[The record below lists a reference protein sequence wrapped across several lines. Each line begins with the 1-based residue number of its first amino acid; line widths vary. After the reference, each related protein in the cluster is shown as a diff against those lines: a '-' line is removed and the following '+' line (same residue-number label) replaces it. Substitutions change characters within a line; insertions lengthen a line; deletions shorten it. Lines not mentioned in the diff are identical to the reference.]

1 MMHNGETV
9 IFKCKSLEG
18 HILKSLFELLHNHY
32 KIVCF
37 EVTDE
42 KLKLRQMD
50 DSTIIIFDV
59 ELHRQNFS
67 LYHLTKPVNLCV
79 HVDHLY
85 KIIKNSKRNDAIS
98 FVILENQPCMLHID
112 IQKDNSTCSH
122 SSLPM
127 QEMQLE
133 QIQLPISKSYSCQV
147 NLSTKDFFKLIKDNV
162 SISDKCKFECT
173 AYSIQVIS
181 DNSGMYTKKIRFGEI
196 QTDDNDVVV
205 SNTFYTFN
213 LNKLSKFSVLSHMFS
228 IKISDSFP
236 MFLSINVGHIGTLR
250 IFMNSIEHDSNHF
263 DTGNMFDKF
272 VPYETPDKNTYITQ
286 NSSTSDFFVTGD
298 PAPDDNEYEFEE
310 IEIEEEVEVEENE
323 EVEEG
328 IVRGKDTEPHSMNG
342 SDGE

>member
-1 MMHNGETV
+1 MMHNGEKV

-18 HILKSLFELLHNHY
+18 HVLKSLFELLHNHY

-37 EVTDE
+37 EITNE

-50 DSTIIIFDV
+50 DSTIIIFDI
-59 ELHRQNFS
+59 ELYRENFS
-67 LYHLTKPVNLCV
+67 LYHLSSPTNLCV

-98 FVILENQPCMLHID
+98 LIILENQPCMLHVD
-112 IQKDNSTCSH
+112 IQKDNSTCSQ

-133 QIQLPISKSYSCQV
+133 NIYLPFAKDYSCQI

-181 DNSGMYTKKIRFGEI
+181 DNSGMYTKKIRFGEV
-196 QTDDNDVVV
+196 QNDDREVLVNH
-205 SNTFYTFN
+205 TFYTYS

-228 IKISDSFP
+228 IKVEDNFP
-236 MFLSINVGHIGTLR
+236 MFLSISVGHIGMMKV
-250 IFMNSIEHDSNHF
+250 FMNSIEHDNNNF
-263 DTGNMFDKF
+263 DSKRKLPKF
-272 VPYETPDKNTYITQ
+272 
-286 NSSTSDFFVTGD
+286 
-298 PAPDDNEYEFEE
+298 
-310 IEIEEEVEVEENE
+310 
-323 EVEEG
+323 
-328 IVRGKDTEPHSMNG
+328 
-342 SDGE
+342 

>member
-1 MMHNGETV
+1 MMHNGEKA

-37 EVTDE
+37 EVTDT

-50 DSTIIIFDV
+50 DTTIIIFDI
-59 ELHRQNFS
+59 ELYRENFT
-67 LYHLTKPVNLCV
+67 LYHLSKPVNLCV

-98 FVILENQPCMLHID
+98 FIILENQPCMLHID

-133 QIQLPISKSYSCQV
+133 HINLPVCQTYSCQV

-173 AYSIQVIS
+173 SYSIQVVS
-181 DNSGMYTKKIRFGEI
+181 DNSGMYTKKIRFGE
-196 QTDDNDVVV
+196 QQLGDDQVLVN
-205 SNTFYTFN
+205 NTFYTFN

-228 IKISDSFP
+228 IKISDNSP
-236 MFLSINVGHIGTLR
+236 MYLSINIGHIGMLKL
-250 IFMNSIEHDSNHF
+250 FMNSIEHDSNNFRSGNIF
-263 DTGNMFDKF
+263 DSF
-272 VPYETPDKNTYITQ
+272 VPYDET
-286 NSSTSDFFVTGD
+286 NSYMKSTNHTEVYEG
-298 PAPDDNEYEFEE
+298 EYEQLRDENNVCEDEKVEYEEVE
-310 IEIEEEVEVEENE
+310 IEVEVEVDDETEEVEVEV
-323 EVEEG
+323 EVEVEDDEIG
-328 IVRGKDTEPHSMNG
+328 
-342 SDGE
+342 